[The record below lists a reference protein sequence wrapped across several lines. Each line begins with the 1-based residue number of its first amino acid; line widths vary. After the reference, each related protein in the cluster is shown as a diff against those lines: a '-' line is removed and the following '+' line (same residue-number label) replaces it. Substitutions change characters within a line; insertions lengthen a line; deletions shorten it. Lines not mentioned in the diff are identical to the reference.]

1 MLNSDYLRVTS
12 PESARDNIVAYLI
25 KTYNLGY
32 ATPVTWSAE
41 ELTPSGMVGSSSIR
55 FNSGP
60 WSVTIKYP
68 VVLEP
73 IYSVSLTYNGSAPFT
88 WEGSVGSD
96 GVVTVESTS
105 QEQSMDVQL
114 FYGPIEARD
123 ICVVYILKN
132 HPEIQAK
139 PPSEW
144 SVRNLVPAGVLGAT
158 RLEYSGGDWEI
169 LVSCPV
175 VWKPTYSVE
184 VTYTGL
190 GAFKWSGTFPQ
201 VGPVQELAFSK

>member
-1 MLNSDYLRVTS
+1 
-12 PESARDNIVAYLI
+12 
-25 KTYNLGY
+25 
-32 ATPVTWSAE
+32 
-41 ELTPSGMVGSSSIR
+41 
-55 FNSGP
+55 
-60 WSVTIKYP
+60 
-68 VVLEP
+68 
-73 IYSVSLTYNGSAPFT
+73 
-88 WEGSVGSD
+88 
-96 GVVTVESTS
+96 
-105 QEQSMDVQL
+105 MDVQL